1 MVVKE
6 EELPDRR
13 QCQQRVEWSVAEVQQ
28 LQALLLKPQPQA
40 TPDAAGSSQAART
53 DSDVDWVSLAS
64 NLGTGRSAAAV
75 RARAGKLGLL
85 PSQQQRDAPAAAA
98 VPATAAARESAE
110 DQPAQPPVLV
120 QRSAAEAA
128 WCRWIAKSKP
138 RWRAAR
144 LKRRK
149 RRLVSTER
157 LALPCHLCGAPPDED
172 RCWQQKR
179 LESRE
184 GSSNARGERSAPIA
198 AAANYGSA
206 MEAPAASGRW
216 QWSGVEGVAPWV
228 EERESFVQVR
238 FCLKSETISTMFR

>member
-1 MVVKE
+1 MPSRCICRAARLAHPRYSGCSCRAGLRQFARRIQLETVVVKE

-13 QCQQRVEWSVAEVQQ
+13 QCPQRVEWSVAEVQQ
-28 LQALLLKPQPQA
+28 LQALLLKPPPEQA

-53 DSDVDWVSLAS
+53 DSDVDWAALAS
-64 NLGTGRSAAAV
+64 TLGTGRSSAAV

-85 PSQQQRDAPAAAA
+85 PSQQQRDAPAAAAAA

-157 LALPCHLCGAPPDED
+157 LALPFHL
-172 RCWQQKR
+172 RC
-179 LESRE
+179 
-184 GSSNARGERSAPIA
+184 
-198 AAANYGSA
+198 
-206 MEAPAASGRW
+206 PA
-216 QWSGVEGVAPWV
+216 
-228 EERESFVQVR
+228 
-238 FCLKSETISTMFR
+238 